1 MTATRKVGVFAIV
14 FAVAYPIIYIVC
26 TEMNWAAF
34 TYHAAIGQFA
44 AGPAKPIAGP
54 AMYWYGW
61 ITTAAIAAGTIAA
74 IAAWLPGDAM
84 KRLPAATAWVVPCA
98 AIVTAC
104 GLMIKMYFFR

>member
-1 MTATRKVGVFAIV
+1 MTARRRFGVFAIV
-14 FAVAYPIIYIVC
+14 FAIAYPIVYVAC

-34 TYHAAIGQFA
+34 TYHPALGQFT
-44 AGPAKPIAGP
+44 AGPTKPIAGP

-61 ITTAAIAAGTIAA
+61 ITISTVAAGVIAG

-84 KRLPAATAWVVPCA
+84 KRIPAATTWLVPCA